1 MREFER
7 ILLAHLQR
15 YPYMGLEDCAK
26 LIYQSE
32 FAGEHMIADAE
43 QSLEW
48 IRRELDETEA
58 CNGEIYEEIG
68 DGIARLHLGPAKAA
82 GMSPEEINQ
91 RFVSSAAKAKGTKEG
106 QEQKLR
112 LLERLC
118 REGYT
123 PFSAKE
129 LSEFLAKYRAA
140 GCPALHHSDRYRNA
154 YIPHYRVVKL

>member
-15 YPYMGLEDCAK
+15 YPLMGPEDCAK

-48 IRRELDETEA
+48 VRWELEETEA
-58 CNGEIYEEIG
+58 CNGEIFEEIG

-82 GMSPEEINQ
+82 GMSPEGINQ
-91 RFVSSAAKAKGTKEG
+91 KFVSSAAKAKVTKEG

-140 GCPALHHSDRYRNA
+140 GCPALHHSEGYRKA
-154 YIPHYRVVKL
+154 YAPHYRVVKL

>member
-15 YPYMGLEDCAK
+15 YPLMGPEDCAK

-58 CNGEIYEEIG
+58 CNGEIFEEIG

-82 GMSPEEINQ
+82 GMSPEGINQ
-91 RFVSSAAKAKGTKEG
+91 KFVSSAAKAKVTKEG

-118 REGYT
+118 SEGYT

-129 LSEFLAKYRAA
+129 LSEFLAKYRVA
-140 GCPALHHSDRYRNA
+140 GCPALHHSEGYRKA
-154 YIPHYRVVKL
+154 YAPHYRVVKL